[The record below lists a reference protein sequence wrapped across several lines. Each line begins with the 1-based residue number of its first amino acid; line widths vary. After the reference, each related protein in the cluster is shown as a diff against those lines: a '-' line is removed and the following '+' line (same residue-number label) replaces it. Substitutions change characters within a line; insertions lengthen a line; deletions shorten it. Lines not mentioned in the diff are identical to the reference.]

1 MELYGMLNRYF
12 LSGICLLVF
21 CGTFLNSFSDA
32 CHAAELSVEDFKF
45 DGEYGSEGA
54 SIEQVGKNH
63 FRIKLRKV
71 PENQSWTNMVQFII
85 TGNAKGNSLQI
96 DIDGRTNETGLRK
109 FVSWSH
115 NQEDWSPVLRKTT
128 QQDGVTTT
136 SLRFPEFKE
145 DVVYVGGEVPLSYEH
160 CVRLLKEFEKHPSA
174 TLTSIGK
181 SLRGR
186 DLYRLTITEPEGPVP
201 MEKRWAHHFV
211 NLHCYEYNAQWRMIG
226 MIKYLLSDEGLDSR
240 QRHVWHFVV
249 QMNVDGAAAG
259 YGRVNSQ
266 GLDMNRAYSHKGSN
280 SQTQAFEAFLVQRD
294 LEDLVSSDI
303 SITTTCEMHTWDGP
317 KVDPMMRPGKDMAA
331 RGKEWTGIQES
342 IEKFDTQKQ
351 FNPMVKLPENQLSPT
366 HWCSGTFMQF
376 GVTAICFEGGGDIY
390 HLEETLNT
398 GKVIAQAYSDFYSG
412 TKP

>member
-1 MELYGMLNRYF
+1 MLSRFVVYSACLMMVGGFFVQLTQSSCSAGEL
-12 LSGICLLVF
+12 
-21 CGTFLNSFSDA
+21 T
-32 CHAAELSVEDFKF
+32 VEDFQF

-54 SIEQVGKNH
+54 KIEKVGKNH
-63 FRIKLRKV
+63 FRVDLKRV
-71 PENQSWTNMVQFII
+71 PENKNWTNMLQFII
-85 TGNAKGNSLQI
+85 TKNAAGNSLRI
-96 DIDGRTNETGLRK
+96 DIPGSTNETGLRK

-115 NQEDWSPVLRKTT
+115 DQENWTPVLRQTHEHE
-128 QQDGVTTT
+128 GVKTT
-136 SLRFPEFKE
+136 SLIFPEFKE
-145 DVVYVGGEVPLSYEH
+145 HVVYVGGEVPLSYEH
-160 CVRLLKEFEKHPSA
+160 CVRLLKKYEAHPHA
-174 TLTSIGK
+174 TLVSIGK

-186 DLYRLTITEPEGPVP
+186 DIYRLTITDPESPVP
-201 MEKRWAHHFV
+201 VEKRWAHHFV

-226 MIKYLLSDEGLDSR
+226 MIDWLLSDEGVDSR

-249 QMNVDGAAAG
+249 QMNVDGPSAG

-280 SQTQAFEAFLVQRD
+280 SQTQAYEAFLVQRD
-294 LEDLVSSDI
+294 LEDLVSSDT

-317 KVDPMMRPGKDMAA
+317 KLDPMMRPGKDMAI

-342 IEKFDTQKQ
+342 LKKFDTKNQ
-351 FNPMVKLPENQLSPT
+351 FNPMVKLNENELFPNQ
-366 HWCSGTFMQF
+366 WCSGTFMQF

-390 HLEETLNT
+390 HLSDTLHT